1 MPIRDRLIGN
11 GAPEAPTIL
20 FGANSSWNLL
30 NFRMP
35 LIAAIQDRGYR
46 VAAAVPADEQA
57 PALQSLGVEVHELA
71 IDSRGMS
78 ALRDVHL
85 CAGFLKLMRETRP
98 SLYLGF
104 TAKPNIYGSLAA
116 SLLGIPTIATIT
128 GLGTS
133 FLSGSPL
140 QAVVSALYRVA
151 LRKCDRVFFHNP
163 EDLELFV
170 RRSIVGDHVAAVVPG
185 SGVDVAHFA
194 PRDRSGD
201 DLTFTFLFIGRMLKD
216 KGALEFAQAAAIL
229 RPSSGARFAMLGS
242 FEDHP
247 RSVPRQIME
256 GFAADGSVEFLGT
269 AADVRPH
276 IAAADCV
283 VLPSY
288 REGLPRA
295 ILEASAMARPVIA
308 SDVPG
313 CRQAVDH
320 LLTGYLC
327 RPCSS
332 SSLARAMEEM
342 MAMTAEERRAMGL
355 RGRQKVRSEF
365 SEGHVV
371 SAYLEVLDRIGLR
384 GRRQF
389 D

>member
-1 MPIRDRLIGN
+1 
-11 GAPEAPTIL
+11 
-20 FGANSSWNLL
+20 
-30 NFRMP
+30 MP
-35 LIAAIQDRGYR
+35 LIVAMRDRGYR
-46 VAAAVPADEQA
+46 IIAAVP
-57 PALQSLGVEVHELA
+57 PAAEAAALRSIGVEVKELPM
-71 IDSRGMS
+71 DLRGTS
-78 ALRDVHL
+78 PLRDLRLFV
-85 CAGFLKLMRETRP
+85 GFLKLMRETRP
-98 SLYLGF
+98 KLYLGF

-116 SLLGIPTIATIT
+116 SFLNIPTIATIT

-133 FLSGSPL
+133 FLAGSPL
-140 QAVVSALYRVA
+140 QITVSALYRLA
-151 LRKCDRVFFHNP
+151 LRKCARVFFHNR
-163 EDLELFV
+163 EDRDLFI
-170 RRSIVGDHVAAVVPG
+170 RRGIVPRPIAAVVPG
-185 SGVDVAHFA
+185 SGVDLAHFS
-194 PRDRSGD
+194 PQQRRLDDDR
-201 DLTFTFLFIGRMLKD
+201 LTFLFIGRLLKD
-216 KGALEFAQAAAIL
+216 KGALEFAQSASIV
-229 RPSSGARFAMLGS
+229 RKSSNARFQMLGS

-256 GFAADGSVEFLGT
+256 GFAADGSVELLGT

-288 REGLPRA
+288 REGLPRV

-327 RPCSS
+327 RPRSS
-332 SSLARAMEEM
+332 SSLARAMEGM

-355 RGRQKVRSEF
+355 RGREKVSSEF
-365 SEGHVV
+365 SEGSVV

-384 GRRQF
+384 GRQF
-389 D
+389 G